1 MTAFAQNPTDI
12 LDRLAELRRADAPTH
27 GGRVLSYVY
36 DSGLAEL
43 DELAAAAIRAVQPL
57 NGLDPTT
64 FSSIAVMERELIG
77 FAREVLHGD
86 TDVVGT
92 ITTGG
97 TESCLLAVK
106 TARDVWR
113 AAGGTGVPRLL
124 AATTV
129 HAAFHKAAHY
139 FGLELDLVPVDPAT
153 GAPAVDAIAAR
164 LDPSVA
170 LVVVSAPSYPTAT
183 FDPIAE
189 VAALA
194 AERGVACHVDAC
206 IGGFALPWWR
216 GGGLPAW
223 DFRLPG
229 VTSISADLHKY
240 GYAPKGASVLLQRGR
255 DRQRMQY
262 FATTRW
268 MGYPVVNPTMLGSK
282 SAAPLAAAWAIVNA
296 LGPAG
301 FAQLTATAER
311 ATVALVAVV
320 NGIEGLRV
328 VGDPVG
334 PLFAAA
340 VDESVP
346 ADRRVDPHRWAD
358 AVRQHGFIIQLQP
371 GLSQADGTRVPH
383 STHLTITP
391 VTEAQ
396 LPALTEALVA
406 AADEVRGMPQ
416 ASADGIL
423 EALGP
428 VLEGFGGT
436 LPDSEQAAGLLAAV
450 GIGADGAGLPSELA
464 PLLALIEAL
473 PPALAERLLTELL
486 ARLVEPVVAG

>member
-1 MTAFAQNPTDI
+1 MRSP
-12 LDRLAELRRADAPTH
+12 LDCDA
-27 GGRVLSYVY
+27 
-36 DSGLAEL
+36 
-43 DELAAAAIRAVQPL
+43 
-57 NGLDPTT
+57 
-64 FSSIAVMERELIG
+64 
-77 FAREVLHGD
+77 
-86 TDVVGT
+86 
-92 ITTGG
+92 
-97 TESCLLAVK
+97 
-106 TARDVWR
+106 
-113 AAGGTGVPRLL
+113 
-124 AATTV
+124 
-129 HAAFHKAAHY
+129 
-139 FGLELDLVPVDPAT
+139 
-153 GAPAVDAIAAR
+153 
-164 LDPSVA
+164 SVA
-170 LVVVSAPSYPTAT
+170 LVVVSAPAYPTAT

-216 GGGLPAW
+216 GGDLPAW

-268 MGYPVVNPTMLGSK
+268 MGYPVVNSDHARLQVGRS
-282 SAAPLAAAWAIVNA
+282 LAAAWAIVHA
-296 LGPAG
+296 LGAAG

-311 ATVALVAVV
+311 ATDALVAVV

-346 ADRRVDPHRWAD
+346 ADRRVDPHQWAD
-358 AVRQHGFIIQLQP
+358 AVRGHGFIIQLQP

-383 STHLTITP
+383 TTHLTITP

-396 LPALTEALVA
+396 LPALTAALVD
-406 AADEVRGMPQ
+406 AADEVRGVPQ
-416 ASADGIL
+416 ASADGII

-428 VLEGFGGT
+428 VLDSFGGA

-450 GIGADGAGLPSELA
+450 GIGADGAGLPSSWRPCSPSSRRCRRRWPSA
-464 PLLALIEAL
+464 CSPNCW
-473 PPALAERLLTELL
+473 RGWWS
-486 ARLVEPVVAG
+486 R